1 MSSPVLPSATSVLQ
15 KLNEQVSRPVTVSA
29 CLGVV
34 VSLSEFERKALVKSP
49 AMYQLVPT
57 DKEAFVTAAVQA
69 LASDDLD
76 QVLGDAASGASAA
89 VNGIIELMVA
99 LLLNLAWADTMN
111 GTHLTEEYEP
121 ILRLYCQT
129 MRDGIPL
136 SNTIAQY
143 AEGTKAA
150 PYEWVFIAKQFADF
164 DNKIIEF
171 CADSSLTIDE
181 RLSTIRE
188 YIKDAEGYQS
198 TAAEMHNTLE
208 SIFDQT
214 LDFVNQLG
222 SQSLRKQDANDEKE
236 AKAFP
241 APRRSAETIFSAGPL
256 DVKLSALRVALKSP
270 FAPYVMVAGLLG
282 VANTEAINAA
292 YSLAASMTG
301 REYVP
306 IDTVISDLAAARAR
320 SGSATDTN
328 TEYFNEFREHIEV
341 LAGYWQSTLVDA
353 REIELWL
360 NDGASFADM
369 PTYMNIALNEGAKI
383 YVEVGKYLRLYAEET
398 SQIPWDE
405 WLNADKIVRK

>member
-34 VSLSEFERKALVKSP
+34 ASLSEFERKALVKSP

-143 AEGTKAA
+143 AE
-150 PYEWVFIAKQFADF
+150 DF

-405 WLNADKIVRK
+405 WLNADKIVRN

>member
-1 MSSPVLPSATSVLQ
+1 MYSPVLPSTTSVLQ

-34 VSLSEFERKALVKSP
+34 ASLSESERKALVKSP
-49 AMYQLVPT
+49 AKYQLVPT

-76 QVLGDAASGASAA
+76 QVLGDAASGASVA

-121 ILRLYCQT
+121 IMRLYCET

-143 AEGTKAA
+143 AE
-150 PYEWVFIAKQFADF
+150 DF

-171 CADSSLTIDE
+171 CADNSLTIDE

-208 SIFDQT
+208 SVFDQT

-222 SQSLRKQDANDEKE
+222 SQSLPKRDANDEKE

-292 YSLAASMTG
+292 YSLAASMIG
-301 REYVP
+301 REHVP
-306 IDTVISDLAAARAR
+306 IDTVISDLAAARVR
-320 SGSATDTN
+320 SGSASDTN

-405 WLNADKIVRK
+405 WLNADKIVRN

>member
-1 MSSPVLPSATSVLQ
+1 MSSPVLPSSTSVLH

-29 CLGVV
+29 CLEAVS
-34 VSLSEFERKALVKSP
+34 SLSESERKVLVESP
-49 AMYQLVPT
+49 AKYQLVST
-57 DKEAFVTAAVQA
+57 DKEAFTTAAVQA

-121 ILRLYCQT
+121 ILRLYCET

-143 AEGTKAA
+143 AE
-150 PYEWVFIAKQFADF
+150 DF

-171 CADSSLTIDE
+171 CADGSLTIDE

-188 YIKDAEGYQS
+188 YIKDAQGYQT
-198 TAAEMHNTLE
+198 TADEMHSTLE
-208 SIFDQT
+208 SVFDKT

-222 SQSLRKQDANDEKE
+222 SQSLLKPDAKDEKE
-236 AKAFP
+236 AKTVRV
-241 APRRSAETIFSAGPL
+241 RRTSAKTIFSAGSAGPL
-256 DVKLSALRVALKSP
+256 DAKVPALKVALVSP
-270 FAPYVMVAGLLG
+270 FGRYVMVAGLLG
-282 VANTEAINAA
+282 VANAEAINAA
-292 YSLAASMTG
+292 FSLAASMANW
-301 REYVP
+301 EYVP
-306 IDTVISDLAAARAR
+306 IDRIISDLATR
-320 SGSATDTN
+320 SGSGTDTN

-360 NDGASFADM
+360 NDGASFVDM
-369 PTYMNIALNEGAKI
+369 PTYMNMALNEGAKI

-398 SQIPWDE
+398 NQIPWDE
-405 WLNADKIVRK
+405 WLNADKRIRN